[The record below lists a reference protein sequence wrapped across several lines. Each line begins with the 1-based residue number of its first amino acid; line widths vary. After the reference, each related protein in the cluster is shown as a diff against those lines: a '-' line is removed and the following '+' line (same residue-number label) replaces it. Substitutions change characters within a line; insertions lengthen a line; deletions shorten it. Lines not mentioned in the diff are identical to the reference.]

1 MIKDE
6 GINYTAPSTFQS
18 IVITK
23 FFLFILSALLL
34 IICYYSYDSNIFT
47 GLSLAES
54 TINNVYKSKPYKN
67 AKKRTLAGLIVT
79 SILSFFD
86 IIFQVFGYNYNYNIF
101 NVITAMVKT
110 FEVFLLYFYYIDS
123 WHYIIIFHIMSF
135 QAICTGIEMF
145 IFIYVVFFGSLGY
158 NKIRS
163 NDVRYLKK
171 NIQEKEKVE

>member
-1 MIKDE
+1 
-6 GINYTAPSTFQS
+6 
-18 IVITK
+18 
-23 FFLFILSALLL
+23 
-34 IICYYSYDSNIFT
+34 
-47 GLSLAES
+47 
-54 TINNVYKSKPYKN
+54 
-67 AKKRTLAGLIVT
+67 
-79 SILSFFD
+79 
-86 IIFQVFGYNYNYNIF
+86 
-101 NVITAMVKT
+101 MVKT